1 MDLLYRSFL
10 LFGCWFLVFF
20 VPSSLTAQD
29 QQTPFVVV
37 LDAGHGGK
45 DSGNRGN
52 GYFEKHIALSITLRI
67 GEMLSKQSGFKVI
80 YTRDKDQLIALSKRA
95 KIANEADADLFV
107 SIHCDAFSSPK
118 AYGAGTFVLGLHR
131 SKDNFRI
138 AQKENSV
145 IFLEEDYQTTY
156 DGFDPNNPESV
167 ISLVLMQEAYLNQ
180 SIEAAST
187 IQKSFVANLNRK
199 DRTVKQAGFLVLRET
214 YMPSVLVE
222 VGFLTNPKEGAFLNS
237 KQGQKQMAQSIAKA
251 IVNYRNQLQATIGN
265 DTSEES
271 NSSSP
276 QTGALETP
284 PKEES
289 ATKNVD
295 EKITFRVQIAASSK
309 RIASTP
315 ENFNGLSP
323 IKSQKSDGLIR
334 YFYGT
339 TTNYKAAQKL
349 KKTAIRKGYP
359 NAFVVAF
366 RNGKKIKISEAI
378 SQ

>member
-1 MDLLYRSFL
+1 MDLLCRSFL
-10 LFGCWFLVFF
+10 LFGCWFLMFF
-20 VPSSLTAQD
+20 VPSSLAAQD
-29 QQTPFVVV
+29 HQTPFVVV

-52 GYFEKHIALSITLRI
+52 GYSEKHIALNITLTI
-67 GEMLSKQSGFKVI
+67 GEMLSRQSDFKII
-80 YTRDKDQLIALSKRA
+80 YTRDTDHFIPLNKRA

-222 VGFLTNPKEGAFLNS
+222 VGFLTNPKEGAFLDS

-265 DTSEES
+265 DMSEES

-276 QTGALETP
+276 QTRALETP

-334 YFYGT
+334 YFYGG